1 MYAPVVLRFHRYQV
15 PLGDTASAYVD
26 HLLNHQAMIE
36 WVAAARAETEVI
48 EQEER

>member
-15 PLGDTASAYVD
+15 PLSGGASAYVER
-26 HLLNHQAMIE
+26 LLNHPAMIE
-36 WVAAARAETEVI
+36 WVGAARAETEVI

>member
-15 PLGDTASAYVD
+15 PLNDSASAYVNR
-26 HLLNHQAMIE
+26 LLEHPAMIE
-36 WVAAARAETEVI
+36 WVAAGCAEDAVI